1 MWIVLVWLV
10 LFAVA
15 CVVAVVTLR
24 RANRVVRSVPTEA
37 PITWMWSLSRPARL
51 HRQLRNLGTWTSRS
65 SSSSTN
71 GAWNQL
77 LDEVVAADGRLVVAA
92 RSNTRV
98 RSTELDAL
106 QTTVHRLEDLAVRL
120 RNLDEARDWS
130 SQPAAPS
137 DALEVLEHRIE
148 NLEAAHVDLADLERR
163 FATGTHEPS
172 DETATVG
179 RTGSPAP
186 AGTTPTHTQTSPVTP
201 DGPASSDTV

>member
-37 PITWMWSLSRPARL
+37 PITWLLSVSRPARL

-65 SSSSTN
+65 SASSTN

-163 FATGTHEPS
+163 FATGTHDPS
-172 DETATVG
+172 DGTATVG

-201 DGPASSDTV
+201 DGTASSDTV

>member
-10 LFAVA
+10 LFVA
-15 CVVAVVTLR
+15 ACAVAVVTLR

-37 PITWMWSLSRPARL
+37 PITWMLSVSRPARL

-65 SSSSTN
+65 SASSTN
-71 GAWNQL
+71 GAWIQL

-98 RSTELDAL
+98 RSTELDAV
-106 QTTVHRLEDLAVRL
+106 QSSVHRLEDLAVRL
-120 RNLDEARDWS
+120 RNLDETRDWS
-130 SQPAAPS
+130 DQPAAPS

-163 FATGTHEPS
+163 FAAGSHAPN
-172 DETATVG
+172 DKTATVSH
-179 RTGSPAP
+179 TGASTPKP
-186 AGTTPTHTQTSPVTP
+186 TVPTHTQTSPVTP
-201 DGPASSDTV
+201 DRPASPDTA